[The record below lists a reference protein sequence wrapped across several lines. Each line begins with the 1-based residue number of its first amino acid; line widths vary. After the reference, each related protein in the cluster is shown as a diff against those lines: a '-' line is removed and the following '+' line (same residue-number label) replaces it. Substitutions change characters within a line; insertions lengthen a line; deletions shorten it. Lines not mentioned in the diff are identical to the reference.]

1 LVTDPQIQGNRSNEF
16 GPQPRLLLLI
26 SERIM
31 KIARWIISGGLFAM
45 GLLPLHLRVIDVA
58 PGLVDPG
65 LLEAP

>member
-1 LVTDPQIQGNRSNEF
+1 
-16 GPQPRLLLLI
+16 
-26 SERIM
+26 M